1 MPTDVTCLGE
11 ALIDFVATTA
21 DVTVGEAEGFVK
33 APGGAPANVA
43 VGVARLGGNVAF
55 LGKVGEDPFGR
66 FLEKTFSSAGVDTGG
81 MRFSP
86 EYRTSL
92 AFVSRQ
98 KNGERSFCFFRNPGA
113 DMTYTPEELDGEKLV
128 TQAFHFGSITL
139 IDEPSRQT
147 TLSALKI
154 AKENG
159 ALISFDPNLRPA
171 LWKSL
176 ETAQATILEQLPHVD
191 LLKVSAEELH
201 FLFKGRLP
209 TEEPERKFL
218 RRGIKELRKL
228 FPNLALIVV
237 TQGAEGCLWQRE
249 DCFGNMQG
257 LKVNAIDTTGAGDGF
272 VAGLLTS
279 LREQNLLTLE
289 ALSKTD
295 SANLHHAVQ
304 FANKVGAFTT
314 TRLGAIPSLPTRA
327 ELDAFFS

>member
-66 FLEKTFSSAGVDTGG
+66 FLDRTFSEAGVDTGG
-81 MRFSP
+81 IRFSP
-86 EYRTSL
+86 ESRTSL

-98 KNGERSFCFFRNPGA
+98 KDGERSFCFFRNPGA
-113 DMTYTPEELDGEKLV
+113 DMTYAPEELDRDKLK
-128 TQAFHFGSITL
+128 TQVFHFGSITL
-139 IDEPSRQT
+139 IDEPSQQT
-147 TLSALKI
+147 TLTALQI

-171 LWKSL
+171 LWRSL
-176 ETAQATILEQLPHVD
+176 KVAQATILEQLPHVD
-191 LLKVSAEELH
+191 LLKVSAEELY

-209 TEEPERKFL
+209 TEELESKYL
-218 RRGIKELRKL
+218 KRGIKELRKL

-237 TQGAEGCLWQRE
+237 TQGAEGCVWLRG
-249 DCFGNMQG
+249 DCFGSMAG
-257 LKVNAIDTTGAGDGF
+257 LKVKAIDTTGAGDGF

-279 LREQNLLTLE
+279 LREQNLLTLN
-289 ALSKTD
+289 ALSGADPTH
-295 SANLHHAVQ
+295 LFHAVQ
-304 FANKVGAFTT
+304 FANQVGAFTT
-314 TRLGAIPSLPTRA
+314 TRLGAIPALPTRA